1 MNNNY
6 TPTQFE
12 YNAIQIILPLDLT
25 KKISVDDELHT
36 FIRVMEGVNLRKYLP
51 SRKGKGR
58 NGYNPYM
65 MLKVVLFAY
74 MNGIYSLRGIEKA
87 IRNDIR
93 FMYLT
98 NEEKPS
104 FKTIGEFISSLSYDI
119 HDIFI
124 DINKRIFELDN
135 EIKEKDTLYLDG
147 TAYEANANK
156 FSFVW
161 KKTAIKTLDKRI
173 QEANKILNN
182 LSLLFEEYGLIT
194 ENINS
199 SNKLDIYLIK
209 LKDILDDVG
218 INFVYGKGKRK
229 TNLQRIYDRLIK
241 LSNDMKSQEEKIRI
255 CGEDRS
261 SYSKTDNDATFMH
274 MKYDYY
280 NNTGVFKPGYNLQCL
295 IKDEYVSELYISNH
309 RTDSKTLPFI
319 LDRYTDSYNEKPNNL
334 VADAGYGSYDN
345 YMYMLNKRIN
355 AYVKYN
361 TYQKEKT
368 SKSKTYDSSNFIYQD
383 GKYICPN
390 GKELLFEKEVYDDRD
405 NYLKITSHFKCHD
418 CLNCKNKKDCTKS
431 EYGRSIQKNFI
442 LDELRDNAKE
452 LLDSEKGK
460 EYRKN
465 RSIYSEG
472 VFGVLKQDYEYIRLH
487 RKGKVKTELEL
498 TLVLIGFNLNKFHNK
513 LNRDKTIH

>member
-173 QEANKILNN
+173 QEANYIIHIGKFI
-182 LSLLFEEYGLIT
+182 
-194 ENINS
+194 
-199 SNKLDIYLIK
+199 
-209 LKDILDDVG
+209 
-218 INFVYGKGKRK
+218 FVY
-229 TNLQRIYDRLIK
+229 I
-241 LSNDMKSQEEKIRI
+241 
-255 CGEDRS
+255 
-261 SYSKTDNDATFMH
+261 
-274 MKYDYY
+274 
-280 NNTGVFKPGYNLQCL
+280 
-295 IKDEYVSELYISNH
+295 
-309 RTDSKTLPFI
+309 
-319 LDRYTDSYNEKPNNL
+319 
-334 VADAGYGSYDN
+334 
-345 YMYMLNKRIN
+345 
-355 AYVKYN
+355 
-361 TYQKEKT
+361 
-368 SKSKTYDSSNFIYQD
+368 
-383 GKYICPN
+383 
-390 GKELLFEKEVYDDRD
+390 
-405 NYLKITSHFKCHD
+405 
-418 CLNCKNKKDCTKS
+418 
-431 EYGRSIQKNFI
+431 
-442 LDELRDNAKE
+442 
-452 LLDSEKGK
+452 
-460 EYRKN
+460 
-465 RSIYSEG
+465 
-472 VFGVLKQDYEYIRLH
+472 
-487 RKGKVKTELEL
+487 
-498 TLVLIGFNLNKFHNK
+498 
-513 LNRDKTIH
+513 